1 MWYNCSQDRPTTR
14 PEEMQIWIR
23 DHPHTKVSLFKILK
37 LIRDLGCCQAQ
48 GSLGERGRH
57 HAATSTSWWPS
68 SSKLPTFTFSDSLN
82 DNVNCLE
89 LLKTLKQ
96 QQSLVFNFS
105 TQASSHVCPLQRV
118 LTPAPGSFNKMMIHR
133 PKHQFLENQHFL
145 DMEELCVQAS
155 AAVKAKKRVVA
166 TTSSLVIH
174 IQHQLSRFEMQGIKI
189 IALSPNLC
197 NSLHSKKTTTV
208 ALFCFCHFSSPSS
221 SLHQINGAP
230 SFCRLMLTNFSFFS
244 PPESCQHSAWSF
256 VNQVRQ

>member
-1 MWYNCSQDRPTTR
+1 MLRLQHPG
-14 PEEMQIWIR
+14 
-23 DHPHTKVSLFKILK
+23 DHLHQQNHQPSL
-37 LIRDLGCCQAQ
+37 
-48 GSLGERGRH
+48 
-57 HAATSTSWWPS
+57 STI
-68 SSKLPTFTFSDSLN
+68 N
-82 DNVNCLE
+82 NVNCPE

-174 IQHQLSRFEMQGIKI
+174 IQHQLSRFKMQGIKI

-197 NSLHSKKTTTV
+197 NSLHSRK
-208 ALFCFCHFSSPSS
+208 
-221 SLHQINGAP
+221 NGNGCT
-230 SFCRLMLTNFSFFS
+230 FLFFS
-244 PPESCQHSAWSF
+244 LFLPIVFTIIRSL
-256 VNQVRQ
+256 

>member
-1 MWYNCSQDRPTTR
+1 MSRAPQNS
-14 PEEMQIWIR
+14 
-23 DHPHTKVSLFKILK
+23 
-37 LIRDLGCCQAQ
+37 
-48 GSLGERGRH
+48 
-57 HAATSTSWWPS
+57 
-68 SSKLPTFTFSDSLN
+68 
-82 DNVNCLE
+82 
-89 LLKTLKQ
+89 Q
-96 QQSLVFNFS
+96 QQSIIFNFS

-118 LTPAPGSFNKMMIHR
+118 LTPAPGSFNKMMNHR

-197 NSLHSKKTTTV
+197 NSLHSKKKTTTV

-221 SLHQINGAP
+221 SDHYNAFLLSINMP
-230 SFCRLMLTNFSFFS
+230 TNFSFFPS
-244 PPESCQHSAWSF
+244 ESCQHFAWSF